1 MLFRRQAKASYFG
14 FQSAFACQCLGS
26 LLGAGLAGFVLLS
39 TGASAS
45 AGGGGVLLRQ
55 QSNYGNA
62 YVVRAVSS
70 AIRVDHKSGDF
81 YLISKAP
88 DWNVQ
93 VVRPKTRE
101 IAVVSHKDWCQRYQF
116 RNGCWTTQL
125 IAPLRSEHKVKDGE
139 KVIVYYF
146 GHTTSFIVAEGLFR
160 SSVGARDKKRA
171 DSPNHA
177 EVTCLEFPNGLMSGP
192 VIGRLQNGPVLD
204 GLPLSIKRHYDN
216 GRVNGTLE
224 TTVIERLKDIP
235 AAIFALPEGFKTV
248 PFRPNMLQTSAQTDN
263 TEALFKEFLGR

>member
-1 MLFRRQAKASYFG
+1 MVLSRRAVARYFG
-14 FQSAFACQCLGS
+14 LQSALAHLCFGS
-26 LLGAGLAGFVLLS
+26 LLGAGLALLVLLS
-39 TGASAS
+39 TGAAAS

-62 YVVRAVSS
+62 YVVRAVPS

-101 IAVVSHKDWCQRYQF
+101 IAVVSHKDWCERYQF

-125 IAPLRSEHKVKDGE
+125 SRPLRSEHKVKDGE

-160 SSVGARDKKRA
+160 SNVGARDKKR

-192 VIGRLQNGPVLD
+192 VIGRLQNGPVLE
-204 GLPLSIKRHYDN
+204 GLPLSIRRHYDN

-224 TTVIERLKDIP
+224 TTVIKRLKDIP

-248 PFRPNMLQTSAQTDN
+248 SFRPNMLQTSAQSDN